1 MSEFWTVEKTTEAE
15 KQFNDLSRTLKQ
27 SANDIL
33 DELAENGPT
42 IFGAI
47 EIRNNTNSWRVSFAQ
62 GFRMVYR
69 VFENQRKIL
78 VTRIGPRGTVYKV
91 SEVSL
96 RLLAARP
103 AFVARR
109 LN

>member
-1 MSEFWTVEKTTEAE
+1 VSEFWTVEKTTEAE

-47 EIRNNTNSWRVSFAQ
+47 EMRNNTNSWRVSFAQ

-69 VFENQRKIL
+69 VFEISEKYWLPGSDREARY
-78 VTRIGPRGTVYKV
+78 TKV